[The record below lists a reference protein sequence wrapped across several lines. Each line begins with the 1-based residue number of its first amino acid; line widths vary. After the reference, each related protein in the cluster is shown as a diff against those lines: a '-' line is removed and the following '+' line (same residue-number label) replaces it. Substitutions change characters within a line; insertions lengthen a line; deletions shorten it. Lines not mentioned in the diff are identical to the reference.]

1 VNPTLSPPVRRA
13 LALTILLGLLVL
25 VWSAVVQPLFGL
37 TVNRRAD
44 ITLLDERVGDLEAV
58 AAREAE
64 QQRRVRDGRG
74 RLAAKGGLWTGAGAA
89 SIAANVEDRLRAA
102 VAAGGGRV
110 TSTSEAR
117 EAGEP
122 GFRKITVHC
131 TIEGSLDTMVKTL
144 TAIETAE
151 PALFVD
157 NLAVA
162 VREIEGE
169 RKGPPVLDIDLD
181 VTGYSA
187 RKGS

>member
-1 VNPTLSPPVRRA
+1 VNPTLSPSVRRGLA
-13 LALTILLGLLVL
+13 LAILLGLFAL

-37 TVNRRAD
+37 SLNRRTD
-44 ITLLDERVGDLEAV
+44 IALLDERVGNLEAV

-64 QQRRVRDGRG
+64 LRRRVGDGR
-74 RLAAKGGLWTGAGAA
+74 RQLAAKGGLWAGAGAA
-89 SIAANVEDRLRAA
+89 AIAASVADRLRAA

-117 EAGEP
+117 EATEL

-144 TAIETAE
+144 TAVETAE

-157 NLAVA
+157 NLVVVA
-162 VREIEGE
+162 REIEGE

-187 RKGS
+187 QRGS